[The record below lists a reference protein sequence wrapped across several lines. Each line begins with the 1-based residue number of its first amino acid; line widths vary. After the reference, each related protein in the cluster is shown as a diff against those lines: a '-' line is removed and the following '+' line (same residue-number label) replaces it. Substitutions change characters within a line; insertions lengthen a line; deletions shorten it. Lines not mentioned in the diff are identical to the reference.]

1 MRSVIRISFD
11 FKVVTIVQKED
22 ATMWKQCS
30 RYLGVMFIKYSRLVL
45 ALSIAKRCYKKSM
58 SYLAF

>member
-1 MRSVIRISFD
+1 MRNVIRTSFD

-30 RYLGVMFIKYSRLVL
+30 RYLGVMFIRYSRLVL
-45 ALSIAKRCYKKSM
+45 ALAIAKRCDMKSK